1 MQKCNIYIYIYIYFW
16 IEQYA
21 LKASGSNDQPTR
33 LTTQPQNE
41 IETIKQTQQTWNYTP
56 QHQKLV

>member
-1 MQKCNIYIYIYIYFW
+1 MQKCYIYIYIYFW

-41 IETIKQTQQTWNYTP
+41 IETIKQTQQT
-56 QHQKLV
+56 